1 MDLEQLFELAEEKK
15 NARNIVQKPSNFFQ
29 MIIGQ

>member
-1 MDLEQLFELAEEKK
+1 MDMEQLFELAEK

-29 MIIGQ
+29 MIMGQ